1 MYIHELKKWPQFYWN
16 QAQLAELLAGIR
28 HQQGRLIGRMEGIGF
43 DLRQQA
49 NLATLTSDELTQFF
63 GYQQPT

>member
-1 MYIHELKKWPQFYWN
+1 MYIHELKKWPQLHWD
-16 QAQLAELLAGIR
+16 QAHLAELPAGIR

-49 NLATLTSDELTQFF
+49 NLATLTSDVVKSS
-63 GYQQPT
+63 